1 MAARIL
7 DHFPSGYT
15 PRPIQ
20 VDILERVAA
29 AFDSGKRFV
38 LVEAPPG
45 VGKSLCA
52 VTLAG
57 AYGPTYILT
66 LTKQLQAQYTN
77 EFTPIGARELKG
89 RSDFQCPRCGDDCEI
104 GGERFKTLPC
114 GYEDYFAGERRIRAC
129 DYKVAKR
136 IALQAPITVCNY
148 LSYFYNIHQ
157 DSGGVR
163 PLLVLD
169 EAHTAE
175 DTLMD
180 VVGIEVNG
188 NDLPIRVS
196 HPFPAVG
203 DASGGFR
210 WLEDFLADTG
220 TAPRPPT
227 VRGRI
232 KLKRLIKKALHA
244 REYRTRETWFSEP
257 LEGKPGFHLKPLT
270 VRSFGKWLFQYG
282 ERILLMSATILD
294 AEKMADSLGIDPAE
308 MAFVSAPCPFPKE
321 HRQVV
326 ASTLNMTMGHR
337 NRSWP
342 AMVAQIQ
349 AIMEGHSEEKGLL
362 LTPSNE
368 MLKYIQGGLSQDQAH
383 RLVLASGATRLVEYN
398 RHCDSTEP
406 TVLAACG
413 YWEGADLFGDRSRFQ
428 IIPAI
433 PRPCW
438 KGQIAARGKMDP
450 RWYRMKSIA
459 KLLQGTGRSVRSGS
473 DFCVTYV
480 LDGALRQEAEAPD
493 SLLPD
498 WFREAIVFVG

>member
-1 MAARIL
+1 MTDIL
-7 DHFPSGYT
+7 SHFPPGFT

-20 VDILERVAA
+20 VDILKRTVAA
-29 AFDSGKRFV
+29 FEAGKRFV
-38 LVEAPPG
+38 ILEAPPG
-45 VGKSLCA
+45 VGKSLYA
-52 VTLAG
+52 VTLAR
-57 AYGPTYILT
+57 AYGPAYILT
-66 LTKQLQAQYTN
+66 LTKQLQAQYSGD
-77 EFTPIGARELKG
+77 FGPIGARELKG
-89 RSDFQCPRCGDDCEI
+89 RAAFQCPNCGDTCAI
-104 GGERFKTLPC
+104 GGKKFKYPKQCTP
-114 GYEDYFAGERRIRAC
+114 C
-129 DYKVAKR
+129 DYKTAKKR
-136 IALQAPITVCNY
+136 AFRAPICICNY
-148 LSYFYNIHQ
+148 ASYMANVNPMQ
-157 DSGGVR
+157 GGQR
-163 PLLVLD
+163 PLLVCDESHELD
-169 EAHTAE
+169 Q
-175 DTLMD
+175 TLLD
-180 VVGIEVNG
+180 HISITIAAGT
-188 NDLPIRVS
+188 LPIPVRE
-196 HPFPAVG
+196 PFPLANDVDACFDWLVG
-203 DASGGFR
+203 FLVDAANYDRERLSEKAEIE
-210 WLEDFLADTG
+210 LEHLE
-220 TAPRPPT
+220 
-227 VRGRI
+227 
-232 KLKRLIKKALHA
+232 KKAAYALECRS
-244 REYRTRETWFSEP
+244 REKWIVEP
-257 LEGKPGFHLKPLT
+257 VEGKTGFALKPLT
-270 VRSFGKWLFQYG
+270 VRSFGEERVFQYG
-282 ERILLMSATILD
+282 ERVLLMSATILD

-349 AIMEGHSEEKGLL
+349 AIMEGHNEEKGLL

>member
-1 MAARIL
+1 MTDIL
-7 DHFPSGYT
+7 SHFPPGFT

-20 VDILERVAA
+20 VDILERTVAA
-29 AFDSGKRFV
+29 FGAGKRFV
-38 LVEAPPG
+38 ILEAPPG

-52 VTLAG
+52 VTLAR
-57 AYGPTYILT
+57 ACGPTYILT
-66 LTKQLQAQYTN
+66 LTKQLQAQYTS
-77 EFTPIGARELKG
+77 EFRPIGARELKG
-89 RSDFQCPRCGDDCEI
+89 RSAFQCPNCGDTCAI
-104 GGERFKTLPC
+104 GGKRFKYPKQC
-114 GYEDYFAGERRIRAC
+114 EPC
-129 DYKVAKR
+129 DYKIAKKR
-136 IALQAPITVCNY
+136 ALAAPICICNY
-148 LSYFYNIHQ
+148 ASYLANIYPTQ
-157 DSGGVR
+157 GGLR
-163 PLLVLD
+163 PLLVCD
-169 EAHTAE
+169 EAHVLE
-175 DTLMD
+175 DTLLSHISITIAA
-180 VVGIEVNG
+180 GT
-188 NDLPIRVS
+188 LPIPVRE
-196 HPFPAVG
+196 PFPLANDVDACFDWLVG
-203 DASGGFR
+203 FLVDAANYDRERLSEKAEIE
-210 WLEDFLADTG
+210 LEHLE
-220 TAPRPPT
+220 
-227 VRGRI
+227 
-232 KLKRLIKKALHA
+232 KKAAYALECRD
-244 REYRTRETWFSEP
+244 REHWIVEP
-257 LEGKPGFHLKPLT
+257 VEGKTGFALKPLT
-270 VRSFGKWLFQYG
+270 VRSFGEERVFQYG
-282 ERILLMSATILD
+282 ERVLLMSATILD

-383 RLVLASGATRLVEYN
+383 RLVLASGATRLAEYN

-438 KGQIAARGKMDP
+438 KGQIAARGNMDP

-459 KLLQGTGRSVRSGS
+459 KLIQGTGRSVRSGS
-473 DFCVTYV
+473 DFCATYV
-480 LDGALRQEAEAPD
+480 LDGALRREAEAPD